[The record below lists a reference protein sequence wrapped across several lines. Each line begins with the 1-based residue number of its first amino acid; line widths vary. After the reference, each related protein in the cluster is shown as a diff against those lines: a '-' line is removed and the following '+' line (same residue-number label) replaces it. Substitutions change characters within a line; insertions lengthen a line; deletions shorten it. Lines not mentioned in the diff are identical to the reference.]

1 MKHCDPATSGI
12 TNGGIDKNQ
21 GKEGGRRY
29 IVIRTS
35 ANIHCRSA
43 ARTHAGTVR
52 WRNED
57 AILERPEIG
66 LWAVADGA
74 GGHERGDYASAR
86 IIAALGSVPPAPSAF
101 LLVND
106 VKDRL
111 SEINRDLRRKAATLG
126 PRALIA
132 STVAVLLVLG
142 NQGCCLWAGD
152 SRLYRLRAG
161 QLRQLSHDHSYVQNL
176 VDRGE
181 IGPEAAATHPLSNI
195 VTNLVG
201 GADELLLEER
211 RHALEPGDV
220 MLLCSDG
227 LSGAVSDTE
236 IAAVLSARPAQNAAD
251 GLIDLALAKRTR
263 DNVSVVVM
271 EYGV

>member
-1 MKHCDPATSGI
+1 MPAQCVGETRTQYSSGPKSVY
-12 TNGGIDKNQ
+12 GQ
-21 GKEGGRRY
+21 
-29 IVIRTS
+29 S
-35 ANIHCRSA
+35 P
-43 ARTHAGTVR
+43 TVR
-52 WRNED
+52 ED
-57 AILERPEIG
+57 TNAATTRAP
-66 LWAVADGA
+66 
-74 GGHERGDYASAR
+74 ASSR
-86 IIAALGSVPPAPSAF
+86 RSVRLPPAPSAF

-111 SEINRDLRRKAATLG
+111 SEINRELRRKAATLG
-126 PRALIA
+126 PRALIG

-142 NQGCCLWAGD
+142 NQGCCMWAGD

-176 VDRGE
+176 VDCGE

-227 LSGAVSDTE
+227 LSGAVSDIE

-263 DNVSVVVM
+263 DNVSVVVI